1 MKKLLFSVTLL
12 AMFAVTGFAQKPS
25 VDYTIDNEFEIGG
38 ITVSGN
44 ENTDENA
51 IIAISGLTVG
61 KTIKVPKGDDV
72 AKAIKSLWRLRLFT
86 DVEIV
91 ITKKIGNV
99 IFLNI
104 DVQERPKLS
113 RYSYKSIKK
122 SYHDDLNGEVDR
134 YLLKGAIVS
143 ESVKINAIN
152 AINGFFVEKGY
163 MDAKTVVEEIPDS
176 LFQNSIRLVF
186 DVERGDRVKIADII
200 FSGNENII
208 DRKLRKKMENTS
220 WKKKLFSS
228 SKLVAED
235 YEADKNAIVSYY
247 NTLGFRDAKILSD
260 STYRDEKGE
269 DLILEIRIDEGNQ
282 YLFRDIT
289 WKGNSIYADETLT
302 QLLGLSKG
310 DIYNQALLDQRLQ
323 FSEDSRDVSSQY
335 MDNGYLFFQ
344 VNPMELRIEDD
355 SVDLEIRIYEG
366 PQATIDR
373 VTITGNDRT
382 HEEVIR
388 RELRTKPGQKFSRS
402 DIIRSQREI
411 TNLGYFDPEQLSIG
425 TPVNQQNGTV
435 DIEYGVVEKSSD
447 QLELSAG
454 WGGLGRGVIGTLGVT
469 FNNFSLSNIGK
480 KETWSPL
487 PQGDGQRLSLRGQT
501 NGQFY
506 QAYNFSFTEPW
517 LGGKKAN
524 SFTLA
529 AYHTRFYR
537 GEILVNGGFEPSS
550 LAITGGSVGIGTR
563 LKWPDDYFVSNTSIT
578 YQNINI
584 SNYSG
589 FSSDGEAVTKGS
601 FNNLSLNQTISRNS
615 IDNPTF
621 PRTGARFTVAMQASL
636 PYSLFRDKNTDY
648 TDMEIDEKFKWLEY
662 HKWKVTA
669 EWFSPVFDKFVFR
682 AAAKIG
688 LLGAYNSEIGTIPFE
703 RFELGG
709 DGISN
714 FAGIQGKDIIA
725 LRGYDV
731 LDLEANV
738 ENNQGG
744 AAAYNKFTLELRYP
758 ISLNPMSTIYVL
770 GFFEGGNSWNDLSK
784 YDPFDLKRAAGI
796 GLRVFLPMFGTLGF
810 DYGLG
815 FDKNLAA
822 NAGITEYGKFN
833 IILGFEPE

>member
-1 MKKLLFSVTLL
+1 MKKLLFSVALL
-12 AMFAVTGFAQKPS
+12 TTIAVTGFAQKPS
-25 VDYTIDNEFEIGG
+25 VDYTIENEFEIGG

-44 ENTDENA
+44 QNTDENA

-61 KTIKVPKGDDV
+61 KTIKVPGDAV
-72 AKAIKSLWRLRLFT
+72 PKAIKSLWRLRLFT
-86 DVEIV
+86 DVQII

-99 IFLNI
+99 VFLNI
-104 DVQERPKLS
+104 AVQERPKLS
-113 RYSYKSIKK
+113 RYSYKSVKK

-134 YLLKGAIVS
+134 YLLKGAIVT
-143 ESVKINAIN
+143 ESVKINAVN
-152 AINGFFVEKGY
+152 AINDFFIGKGY
-163 MDAKTVVEEIPDS
+163 MDVRTTVEEIPDS

-186 DVERGDRVKIADII
+186 DVERGDRVKISDII
-200 FSGNENII
+200 FVGN
-208 DRKLRKKMENTS
+208 DKVLDKKLRKKMEETS
-220 WKKKLFSS
+220 WKKKIFSS
-228 SKLVAED
+228 SKLVDED
-235 YEADKNAIVSYY
+235 YEKDKKAIITYY
-247 NTLGFRDAKILSD
+247 NTLGFRDAKIIKD
-260 STYRDEKGE
+260 SIYRDEKGE
-269 DLILEIRIDEGNQ
+269 DLVLEIHIDEGSQ
-282 YLFRDIT
+282 YVFRDIT
-289 WKGNSIYADETLT
+289 WKGNSIYADETLS
-302 QLLGLSKG
+302 QLLGISKG
-310 DIYNQALLDQRLQ
+310 DIYNQALLEQRLQ

-344 VNPMELRIEDD
+344 VNPMEVTIEND

-366 PQATIDR
+366 PQATINN

-454 WGGLGRGVIGTLGVT
+454 WGGVGRGVIGTLGVT
-469 FNNFSLSNIGK
+469 FNNFSLRNISK

-487 PQGDGQRLSLRGQT
+487 PQGDGQRLSIRGQT

-524 SFTLA
+524 SFTLSG
-529 AYHTRFYR
+529 YHTRFYR
-537 GEILVNGGFEPSS
+537 GEILVNGAFEPSS

-563 LKWPDDYFVSNTSIT
+563 LKWPDDFFISNTSIT

-589 FSSDGEAVTKGS
+589 FSSNGNPVTKGS

-621 PRTGARFTVAMQASL
+621 PRSGSNVTLTMQSSI

-648 TDMEIDEKFKWLEY
+648 ANMGIDEKFKWLEY
-662 HKWKVTA
+662 HKWKINA
-669 EWFSPVFDKFVFR
+669 EWYSPVFDKFVFR
-682 AAAKIG
+682 ASAKIG
-688 LLGAYNSEIGTIPFE
+688 LLGSYNSEIGTIPFE

-714 FAGIQGKDIIA
+714 FAGIQGKDIIS

-731 LDLEANV
+731 NDLEANV

-770 GFFEGGNSWNDLSK
+770 GFFQGGNSWNDLSK
-784 YDPFDLKRAAGI
+784 YDPFDLKRSTGL

-815 FDKNLAA
+815 FDKNLADG
-822 NAGITEYGKFN
+822 AGITEYGKFN
-833 IILGFEPE
+833 IVLGFEPE

>member
-1 MKKLLFSVTLL
+1 MTLL
-12 AMFAVTGFAQKPS
+12 TMFAVTGFAQKPS
-25 VDYTIDNEFEIGG
+25 VDYTIENEFEIGG
-38 ITVSGN
+38 ITVSEN

-61 KTIKVPKGDDV
+61 KTIKVPGDDV
-72 AKAIKSLWRLRLFT
+72 PKAIKALWRLRLFT
-86 DVEIV
+86 DIEIT

-104 DVQERPKLS
+104 RVQERSKLS
-113 RYSYKSIKK
+113 RYSYKSVKK

-134 YLLKGAIVS
+134 YLLKGAIVT

-152 AINGFFVEKGY
+152 AINNFFTGKGY
-163 MDAKTVVEEIPDS
+163 LDVRTTVEELPDS

-186 DVERGDRVKIADII
+186 DVERGDRIKIADII
-200 FSGNENII
+200 FTGNDNII
-208 DRKLRKKMENTS
+208 DRKLRKQMENTS
-220 WKKKLFSS
+220 WKKKIFSS
-228 SKLVAED
+228 SKMVDED
-235 YEADKNAIVSYY
+235 YETDKNAIIAFY
-247 NTLGFRDAKILSD
+247 NTLGFRDTKITKD
-260 STYRDEKGE
+260 SIYRDAEGE
-269 DLILEIRIDEGNQ
+269 SLIVEITIDEGNQ

-289 WKGNSIYADETLT
+289 WKGNSIYTNETLA
-302 QLLGLSKG
+302 QLLGISKG

-344 VNPMELRIEDD
+344 VNPTELTIEND
-355 SVDLEIRIYEG
+355 SVDLEIRIFEG
-366 PQATIDR
+366 PQATINN

-469 FNNFSLSNIGK
+469 FNNFSLSNIAK

-517 LGGKKAN
+517 LGGKKPN

-537 GEILVNGGFEPSS
+537 GELLVNGVFEPSS

-563 LKWPDDYFVSNTSIT
+563 LKWPDDFFVSNTSIT

-589 FSSDGEAVTKGS
+589 FSSDGVPVTKGS
-601 FNNLSLNQTISRNS
+601 FNNLSLNQTFSRNS

-621 PRTGARFTVAMQASL
+621 PRSGSRITLGVQASI

-648 TDMEIDEKFKWLEY
+648 ASMEIGEKFKWLEY
-662 HKWKVTA
+662 HKWKIAA
-669 EWFSPVFDKFVFR
+669 EWYSPVFDKFVFR
-682 AAAKIG
+682 ASAKIG
-688 LLGAYNSEIGTIPFE
+688 LLGSYNDAIGTIPFE

-731 LDLEANV
+731 NDLEANV

-770 GFFEGGNSWNDLSK
+770 GFFEGGNAWNDLSK
-784 YDPFDLKRAAGI
+784 YDPFDLKRSTGL

-810 DYGLG
+810 DYGIG
-815 FDKNLAA
+815 FDKNLGVD
-822 NAGITEYGKFN
+822 AGLTEYGKFN

>member
-12 AMFAVTGFAQKPS
+12 TMFAVTGFAQKPS
-25 VDYTIDNEFEIGG
+25 VDYTIENEFEIGG
-38 ITVSGN
+38 ITVSEN

-61 KTIKVPKGDDV
+61 KTIKVPGDDV
-72 AKAIKSLWRLRLFT
+72 PKAIKALWRLRLFT
-86 DVEIV
+86 DIEIT

-104 DVQERPKLS
+104 RVQERSKLS
-113 RYSYKSIKK
+113 RYSYKSVKK

-134 YLLKGAIVS
+134 YLLKGAIVT

-152 AINGFFVEKGY
+152 AINNFFTGKGY
-163 MDAKTVVEEIPDS
+163 LDVRTTVEELPDS

-186 DVERGDRVKIADII
+186 DVERGDRIKIADII
-200 FSGNENII
+200 FTGNDNII
-208 DRKLRKKMENTS
+208 DRKLRKQMENTS
-220 WKKKLFSS
+220 WKKKIFSS
-228 SKLVAED
+228 SKMVDED
-235 YEADKNAIVSYY
+235 YETDKNAIIAFY
-247 NTLGFRDAKILSD
+247 NTLGFRDTKITKD
-260 STYRDEKGE
+260 SIYRDAEGE
-269 DLILEIRIDEGNQ
+269 SLIVEITIDEGNQ

-289 WKGNSIYADETLT
+289 WKGNSIYTNETLA
-302 QLLGLSKG
+302 QLLGISKG

-344 VNPMELRIEDD
+344 VNPTELTIEND
-355 SVDLEIRIYEG
+355 SVDLEIRIFEG
-366 PQATIDR
+366 PQATINN

-469 FNNFSLSNIGK
+469 FNNFSLSNIAK

-517 LGGKKAN
+517 LGGKKPN

-537 GEILVNGGFEPSS
+537 GELLVNGVFEPSS

-563 LKWPDDYFVSNTSIT
+563 LKWPDDFFVSNTSIT

-589 FSSDGEAVTKGS
+589 FSSDGVPVTKGS
-601 FNNLSLNQTISRNS
+601 FNNLSLNQTFSRNS

-621 PRTGARFTVAMQASL
+621 PRSGSRITLGVQASI

-648 TDMEIDEKFKWLEY
+648 ASMEIGEKFKWLEY
-662 HKWKVTA
+662 HKWKIAA
-669 EWFSPVFDKFVFR
+669 EWYSPVFDKFVFR
-682 AAAKIG
+682 ASAKIG
-688 LLGAYNSEIGTIPFE
+688 LLGSYNDAIGTIPFE

-731 LDLEANV
+731 NDLEANV

-770 GFFEGGNSWNDLSK
+770 GFFEGGNAWNDLSK
-784 YDPFDLKRAAGI
+784 YDPFDLKRSTGL

-810 DYGLG
+810 DYGIG
-815 FDKNLAA
+815 FDKNLGVD
-822 NAGITEYGKFN
+822 AGLTEYGKFN

>member
-1 MKKLLFSVTLL
+1 MKKLLFSVALLTTL
-12 AMFAVTGFAQKPS
+12 AVTGFAQKPS
-25 VDYTIDNEFEIGG
+25 VDYTIQNEFEIGG

-44 ENTDENA
+44 QNTDGNA

-61 KTIKVPKGDDV
+61 KTIKVPGDDV
-72 AKAIKSLWRLRLFT
+72 PKAIKSLWRLRLFT
-86 DVEIV
+86 DVQIT

-99 IFLNI
+99 VFLNI
-104 DVQERPKLS
+104 EVQERPKLS
-113 RYSYKSIKK
+113 RYSYKSVKK
-122 SYHDDLNGEVDR
+122 SYHDDLNEEVDR
-134 YLLKGAIVS
+134 YLLKGAIVT
-143 ESVKINAIN
+143 ESVKINAVK
-152 AINGFFVEKGY
+152 AINDFFIGKGY
-163 MDAKTVVEEIPDS
+163 MDVKTTVEEIPDS

-186 DVERGDRVKIADII
+186 DVQRGDRVKISDIV
-200 FSGNENII
+200 FVGNDNVI
-208 DRKLRKKMENTS
+208 DRKLRKKMEETS
-220 WKKKLFSS
+220 WKKKIFSS
-228 SKLVAED
+228 SKLVSED
-235 YEADKNAIVSYY
+235 YEKDKKAIISYY
-247 NTLGFRDAKILSD
+247 NTLGFRDAKILKD
-260 STYRDEKGE
+260 SIYRDEKGE
-269 DLILEIRIDEGNQ
+269 DLVLEIRIDEGSR
-282 YLFRDIT
+282 YVFRDIT

-302 QLLGLSKG
+302 QLLGISKG
-310 DIYNQALLDQRLQ
+310 DVYNQALLDQRLQ

-344 VNPMELRIEDD
+344 VNPMEVTIEND

-366 PQATIDR
+366 PQATINN

-411 TNLGYFDPEQLSIG
+411 TNLGYFDPEQLSIN

-469 FNNFSLSNIGK
+469 FNNFSLRNIGK

-529 AYHTRFYR
+529 GYYTRFYR
-537 GEILVNGGFEPSS
+537 GEILVNGAFEPSS
-550 LAITGGSVGIGTR
+550 LAIAGGSVGIGTR
-563 LKWPDDYFVSNTSIT
+563 LKWPDDFFVSNTSIT
-578 YQNINI
+578 YQNIDI

-589 FSSDGEAVTKGS
+589 FSSDGNPVTKGS

-621 PRTGARFTVAMQASL
+621 PRSGSRVTLSMQASI

-648 TDMEIDEKFKWLEY
+648 ASMGVDEKFKWLEY
-662 HKWKVTA
+662 HKWKINA
-669 EWFSPVFDKFVFR
+669 EWFSPVFDKFVFH
-682 AAAKIG
+682 ASAKIG
-688 LLGAYNSEIGTIPFE
+688 LLGSYNSAIGTIPFE

-714 FAGIQGKDIIA
+714 FAGIQGKDIIS

-731 LDLEANV
+731 NDLEANV
-738 ENNQGG
+738 ESNQGG

-770 GFFEGGNSWNDLSK
+770 GFFQGGNSWNDLRK
-784 YDPFDLKRAAGI
+784 YDPFDLKRSTGL

-815 FDKNLAA
+815 FDKNLADG
-822 NAGITEYGKFN
+822 AGITEYGKFN
-833 IILGFEPE
+833 IVLGFEPE

>member
-1 MKKLLFSVTLL
+1 
-12 AMFAVTGFAQKPS
+12 
-25 VDYTIDNEFEIGG
+25 
-38 ITVSGN
+38 
-44 ENTDENA
+44 
-51 IIAISGLTVG
+51 
-61 KTIKVPKGDDV
+61 
-72 AKAIKSLWRLRLFT
+72 
-86 DVEIV
+86 
-91 ITKKIGNV
+91 
-99 IFLNI
+99 
-104 DVQERPKLS
+104 
-113 RYSYKSIKK
+113 
-122 SYHDDLNGEVDR
+122 
-134 YLLKGAIVS
+134 
-143 ESVKINAIN
+143 
-152 AINGFFVEKGY
+152 
-163 MDAKTVVEEIPDS
+163 
-176 LFQNSIRLVF
+176 
-186 DVERGDRVKIADII
+186 
-200 FSGNENII
+200 
-208 DRKLRKKMENTS
+208 
-220 WKKKLFSS
+220 
-228 SKLVAED
+228 
-235 YEADKNAIVSYY
+235 
-247 NTLGFRDAKILSD
+247 
-260 STYRDEKGE
+260 
-269 DLILEIRIDEGNQ
+269 
-282 YLFRDIT
+282 
-289 WKGNSIYADETLT
+289 
-302 QLLGLSKG
+302 
-310 DIYNQALLDQRLQ
+310 
-323 FSEDSRDVSSQY
+323 
-335 MDNGYLFFQ
+335 
-344 VNPMELRIEDD
+344 
-355 SVDLEIRIYEG
+355 
-366 PQATIDR
+366 
-373 VTITGNDRT
+373 
-382 HEEVIR
+382 
-388 RELRTKPGQKFSRS
+388 LRTKPGQKFSRS

-469 FNNFSLSNIGK
+469 FNNFSLSNIAK

-517 LGGKKAN
+517 LGGKKPN

-537 GEILVNGGFEPSS
+537 GELLVNGVFEPSS

-563 LKWPDDYFVSNTSIT
+563 LKWPDDFFVSNTSIT

-589 FSSDGEAVTKGS
+589 FSSDGVPVTKGS
-601 FNNLSLNQTISRNS
+601 FNNLSLNQTFSRNS

-621 PRTGARFTVAMQASL
+621 PRSGSRITLGVQASI

-648 TDMEIDEKFKWLEY
+648 ASMEIGEKFKWLEY
-662 HKWKVTA
+662 HKWKIAA
-669 EWFSPVFDKFVFR
+669 EWYSPVFDKFVFR
-682 AAAKIG
+682 ASAKIG
-688 LLGAYNSEIGTIPFE
+688 LLGSYNDAIGTIPFE

-731 LDLEANV
+731 NDLEANV

-770 GFFEGGNSWNDLSK
+770 GFFEGGNAWNDLSK
-784 YDPFDLKRAAGI
+784 YDPFDLKRSTGL

-810 DYGLG
+810 DYGIG
-815 FDKNLAA
+815 FDKNLGVD
-822 NAGITEYGKFN
+822 AGLTEYGKFN